1 MFPLDTEFPG
11 MLRLAICLASVA
23 AASAYRPSRSPL
35 PTTRRQRGSLI
46 TLVEDGNAQVWPPP
60 SVWLQQAGAM
70 WIAAALLG
78 PVCDGRHSAHDV
90 LHYASDSIAGSPLL
104 LQLDGQVVLE
114 TCWWVPVAFGGA
126 GVVLGAAHPALD
138 RWWGGAARPPPG
150 WASVLLSVGCFVAC
164 YDLSGGLAQAAAESG
179 DAGHLGSVDLPL
191 LICAVAT
198 FLAFQPS
205 RGGMLMMALLAT
217 IGPAVEIGLINQ
229 LHLYTYTHPDYLG
242 IPSWIP
248 WVYAA
253 GGPANG
259 ALGRQIL
266 HAVSAREDT

>member
-1 MFPLDTEFPG
+1 
-11 MLRLAICLASVA
+11 MLSSHLLPALLLATNVA
-23 AASAYRPSRSPL
+23 AYRPGAPMLRPQGSRPQL
-35 PTTRRQRGSLI
+35 K
-46 TLVEDGNAQVWPPP
+46 LVAADEAMWPER

-90 LHYASDSIAGSPLL
+90 LHYATDSIAGPPWIFQSG
-104 LQLDGQVVLE
+104 GQVLLE

-126 GVVLGAAHPALD
+126 GVVLGAAHPFFD
-138 RWWGGAARPPPG
+138 REWGGAPRPPPG
-150 WASVLLSVGCFVAC
+150 WPLVLFSISCFVAC
-164 YDLSGGLAQAAAESG
+164 YDLSGALAQAAAEESG
-179 DAGHLGSVDLPL
+179 GAEHLVSLDLPL
-191 LICAVAT
+191 FACACAT
-198 FLAFQPS
+198 FLAFERS
-205 RGGMLMMALLAT
+205 RGGLLMMALLGS

-229 LHLYTYTHPDYLG
+229 LHLYAYTHPDFLG

-266 HAVSAREDT
+266 HELEKPSD